1 MGDNLGS
8 KGLSMLAHRSGRIT
22 THSDAEPSRLI
33 LAANSVCERSAT
45 HVELMVLRGSLKVG
59 PAKFSKRI

>member
-1 MGDNLGS
+1 
-8 KGLSMLAHRSGRIT
+8 MLAHRSGRIT